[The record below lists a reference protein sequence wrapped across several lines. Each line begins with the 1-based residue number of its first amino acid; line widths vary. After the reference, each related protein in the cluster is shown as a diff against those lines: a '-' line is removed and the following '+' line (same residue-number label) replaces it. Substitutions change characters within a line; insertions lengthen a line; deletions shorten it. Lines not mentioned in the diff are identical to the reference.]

1 MQSDSICRASA
12 SEFPHD
18 NPEFDR
24 GALWIGS
31 PLCRLTPAPP
41 LVLEE
46 ETPEHSGV
54 IARPADLSPA
64 SEPVDIEPCD
74 LADELMVANDDAATL
89 PPVVDMPAEV
99 IEGRGAVR
107 VEGAGAVK
115 IEAAGAVP
123 VEAAGGAVGE
133 DPFARFVEV
142 VGEIA
147 AAYSSVS
154 TGAIGRA
161 LLVGGL
167 AALEIDEQ
175 LMAALAAAGMIDL
188 TPDGPCAN
196 PRFATT
202 VSAWR
207 AVLRGE
213 GDLALCG
220 EQTLDAWVTDLVCKV
235 ASPTPNA
242 ASVRRDV
249 RRRGIAAFGMID

>member
-1 MQSDSICRASA
+1 MQSDSIYRASA

-54 IARPADLSPA
+54 IARPADFSPT

-99 IEGRGAVR
+99 IEAVAAVQ
-107 VEGAGAVK
+107 VEAAGVAPV
-115 IEAAGAVP
+115 EAAGAVP
-123 VEAAGGAVGE
+123 VEAAGGAAAE

-142 VGEIA
+142 VSEIA
-147 AAYSSVS
+147 AAYSNASA
-154 TGAIGRA
+154 GAIGRA

-167 AALEIDEQ
+167 AALEIDEE
-175 LMAALAAAGMIDL
+175 LTVTLAGAGMIEM

-220 EQTLDAWVTDLVCKV
+220 EQTLDAWVARSHL
-235 ASPTPNA
+235 PRRTPRRCA
-242 ASVRRDV
+242 AMSAGEALPRL
-249 RRRGIAAFGMID
+249 A